1 MDRKYQRGRD
11 FASRPRLSFPHSL
24 VGTSSWPR
32 VPPRD
37 YSVRGT
43 AWPPAIHIPSTDVS
57 QTMIYTHVLNRGWAG
72 VRSPAD
78 RLPLSAV
85 PIGLPV
91 PVDGRP
97 LTLRPGL
104 DTIMASGGAALLS
117 RPPLQRRDRN
127 LKRIGSRPD

>member
-1 MDRKYQRGRD
+1 MDRKHQRGPE
-11 FASRPRLSFPHSL
+11 FTSRPRLSFPRPL
-24 VGTSSWPR
+24 VGLSSWPR
-32 VPPRD
+32 VLPQD
-37 YSVRGT
+37 HVRGM
-43 AWPPAIHIPSTDVS
+43 ASPPAIHVPSTDVS

-91 PVDGRP
+91 PADGRP

-104 DTIMASGGAALLS
+104 DTMTGGGAALLS
-117 RPPLQRRDRN
+117 RPPLQRGDRN
-127 LKRIGSRPD
+127 LKRIGSRSD